1 MIIHEVLEYIQQEFI
16 RMTPSGKFGIILIE
30 LILPICIYCK
40 LKSCSEINTDND
52 YYDDFF
58 QSVFTETEGNPAICD
73 ATETNSYNKDVAP
86 HSPMEL
92 EVAVYIYEITD
103 VDER

>member
-1 MIIHEVLEYIQQEFI
+1 
-16 RMTPSGKFGIILIE
+16 MTTPGKLGILIIQ
-30 LILPICIYCK
+30 LILLPICIYCK
-40 LKSCSEINTDND
+40 LQSCSEINTDSE
-52 YYDDFF
+52 YDDYF
-58 QSVFTETEGNPAICD
+58 QTVFTETEGNPAICD

-86 HSPMEL
+86 YFPMEL